1 VAIDYFQQLTW
12 RTRHKT
18 RTDHVPFHHPQPS
31 FNHLLPDKD
40 LVGSHLTLWIYFLA
54 ATVEQID
61 NYHGQQKGTGHAHRF
76 FALMK
81 ESGMLSAQDL
91 RRVFKGFLY
100 DIETLDRHLLA
111 LLARAEQAFPAPRL
125 WGLRT

>member
-1 VAIDYFQQLTW
+1 
-12 RTRHKT
+12 
-18 RTDHVPFHHPQPS
+18 
-31 FNHLLPDKD
+31 LLPDKE
-40 LVGSHLTLWIYFLA
+40 LVGSQLILWIDFLA

-91 RRVFKGFLY
+91 RRVFKGFLS
-100 DIETLDRHLLA
+100 DIETLDHHLLA
-111 LLARAEQAFPAPRL
+111 LLAQAEQALSSTEAVGASHL
-125 WGLRT
+125 AVV